1 MVVMARI
8 QQTSD
13 DITKAKQKQRKQNQ
27 KTNKQTHKQSKE
39 TKNKR
44 ATRIMQNLCAL

>member
-27 KTNKQTHKQSKE
+27 KTHKQSKE

>member
-1 MVVMARI
+1 MARI

-27 KTNKQTHKQSKE
+27 KTNKQSKE